1 MRKLIVACVIVAFGW
16 VAFTLSSGAQ
26 EGAKPKYTI
35 KEVMKTAHKGGLMKK
50 VAEGKASAD
59 EKKQL
64 LEFYEALAA
73 NKPPKGDEA
82 EWKVKTS
89 AILAAA
95 RAAAEGDEAAGKK
108 LNDTVKCMDCHQAHK
123 GK

>member
-1 MRKLIVACVIVAFGW
+1 MRKFLVAFVIVAFGW
-16 VAFTLSSGAQ
+16 VVIAVTGTAQ
-26 EGAKPKYTI
+26 EKAKYTT
-35 KEVMKTAHKGGLMKK
+35 KEVMQKAHKGGLMKK
-50 VAEGKASAD
+50 VSEGKASAD

-64 LEFYEALAA
+64 IEFYEALAA

-82 EWKVKTS
+82 EWKVKTT

-95 RAAAEGDEAAGKK
+95 RAAADGDDAVAKK
-108 LNDTVKCMDCHQAHK
+108 LAETVKCMECHQAHK

>member
-1 MRKLIVACVIVAFGW
+1 MRKFAIACVMVAFGCFI
-16 VAFTLSSGAQ
+16 VSLSGQ
-26 EGAKPKYTI
+26 DKPKYSI
-35 KEVMKTAHKGGLMKK
+35 KDVMQKAHKGGLMKK
-50 VAEGKASAD
+50 VSQGKATPE

-64 LEFYEALAA
+64 IEFYESLAA

-82 EWKVKTS
+82 EWKVKTT

-95 RAAAEGDEAAGKK
+95 RAAAEGDEATAKK
-108 LNDTVKCMDCHQAHK
+108 LSDTVNCMECHQAHK

>member
-1 MRKLIVACVIVAFGW
+1 MRKFLVAFVIVAFGW
-16 VAFTLSSGAQ
+16 VVITVTGTAQ
-26 EGAKPKYTI
+26 EKAKYTT
-35 KEVMKTAHKGGLMKK
+35 KEVMQKAHKGGLMKK
-50 VAEGKASAD
+50 VSEGKATDD

-64 LEFYEALAA
+64 VAFYEALDA

-82 EWKVKTS
+82 EWKVKTT

-95 RAAAEGDEAAGKK
+95 RAAAEGDAATAAK
-108 LNDTVKCMDCHQAHK
+108 LSAAVKCMECHQAHK

>member
-1 MRKLIVACVIVAFGW
+1 MRKFLVACVIISLGW
-16 VAFTLSSGAQ
+16 VVVSLTGLAQ
-26 EGAKPKYTI
+26 DKPKYTT
-35 KEVMKTAHKGGLMKK
+35 KEVMQKAHKGGLMKK
-50 VAEGKASAD
+50 VSEGKASAD

-64 LEFYEALAA
+64 IEFYEALAA

-95 RAAAEGDEAAGKK
+95 RAAAEGDEAVAKK
-108 LNDTVKCMDCHQAHK
+108 LSDTVKCMECHQAHK

>member
-1 MRKLIVACVIVAFGW
+1 MRKFLVAFVIVSFGW
-16 VAFTLSSGAQ
+16 VVITVTGTAQ
-26 EGAKPKYTI
+26 EKAKYTT
-35 KEVMKTAHKGGLMKK
+35 KEVMQKAHKGGLMKK

-89 AILAAA
+89 AIVAAA
-95 RAAAEGDEAAGKK
+95 RAAAEGDATAGEK
-108 LNDTVKCMDCHQAHK
+108 LQATVKCMECHQAHK

>member
-1 MRKLIVACVIVAFGW
+1 MRKFFVACLIITFAWMVA
-16 VAFTLSSGAQ
+16 AMSGLAQ
-26 EGAKPKYTI
+26 DKPKYTT
-35 KEVMKTAHKGGLMKK
+35 KEVMQKAHKGGLMKK
-50 VAEGKASAD
+50 VSEGKATAD

-64 LEFYEALAA
+64 IEFYEALAA

-95 RAAAEGDEAAGKK
+95 RAAAEGDEAVAKK
-108 LNDTVKCMDCHQAHK
+108 LSDTVKCMECHQAHK

>member
-1 MRKLIVACVIVAFGW
+1 MRKFLVACVIISFGW
-16 VAFTLSSGAQ
+16 VVVSLTGLAQ
-26 EGAKPKYTI
+26 DKPKYTT
-35 KEVMKTAHKGGLMKK
+35 KEVMQKAHKGGLMKK
-50 VAEGKASAD
+50 VSEGKASAD

-64 LEFYEALAA
+64 IEFYEALAA

-95 RAAAEGDEAAGKK
+95 RAAAEGDEAVANK
-108 LNDTVKCMDCHQAHK
+108 LSNTVKCMECHQAHK